1 MSDMFHIPRG
11 RTAGEK
17 LFQVP
22 WVLLGVVA
30 LLSAVGATALYSVAG
45 GDTQPWAETHA
56 LRFLMAAVMVLCMAM
71 VPLRVWSAIS
81 YPAYAIAL
89 ALLILVPLMGVQAL
103 GARRWLSFGGFS
115 VQPSE
120 LMKVGLVLA
129 LARYYQG
136 LAPNEISWP
145 RRVIVP
151 LLLIFV
157 PVVFVL
163 RQPDLGT
170 AVLFGGLGL
179 SLMFLA
185 GLSSAYFVAGGAALA
200 AALPL
205 VWSGLHDYQRRRV
218 EIFLDPDKDPLGSG
232 YHITQSKI
240 ALGSGGFSGKGF
252 MQGTQSQLDFLPEK
266 QTDFIFTMFSEEWG
280 FVGAIFLLALYAVL
294 LSLLMAMA
302 LRAKSQFARLLI
314 AGSAATI
321 FLYIFINVAMVTGLV
336 PVVGVP
342 LPFVSYGGTAL
353 TTLMVGLGLAM
364 SAEVHRGEVLPSGS
378 ADSQESLA
386 RRVKSR
392 VQRRLADRS
401 WVRRDMALDRL
412 WRR

>member
-1 MSDMFHIPRG
+1 MFHVSRDKS
-11 RTAGEK
+11 AAEK
-17 LFQVP
+17 LWQVP
-22 WVLLGVVA
+22 WLLLAVVA
-30 LLSAVGATALYSVAG
+30 LLCAVGATALYSVAG
-45 GDTQPWAETHA
+45 GNTQPWAETHA
-56 LRFLMAAVMVLCMAM
+56 LRFLMAAGMVLCMAL
-71 VPLRVWSAIS
+71 VPLRIWSAIS
-81 YPAYAIAL
+81 YPAYAVAL
-89 ALLILVPLMGVQAL
+89 ILLILVPLVGVQAL
-103 GARRWLSFGGFS
+103 GARRWLSLGGLV

-129 LARYYQG
+129 LARYYQM
-136 LAPNEISWP
+136 LP
-145 RRVIVP
+145 RTEVSSPRHVAVP
-151 LLLIFV
+151 LLLIAV
-157 PVVFVL
+157 PVFFVL

-170 AVLFGGLGL
+170 ASLFAGLGL
-179 SLMFLA
+179 ALMFLA
-185 GLSSAYFVAGGAALA
+185 GVSSLYFVAGGVGLGVAM
-200 AALPL
+200 PL
-205 VWSGLHDYQRRRV
+205 VWDNMHDYQRRRI

-240 ALGSGGFSGKGF
+240 ALGSGGLSGKGF

-280 FVGAIFLLALYAVL
+280 FIGAVSLLALYALL

-302 LRAKSQFARLLI
+302 LRSTSQMGRLLI

-364 SAEVHRGEVLPSGS
+364 ASDVHRSEQVGPPANGPG
-378 ADSQESLA
+378 
-386 RRVKSR
+386 RRV
-392 VQRRLADRS
+392 RS
-401 WVRRDMALDRL
+401 WFGNWGEKPLDRL
-412 WRR
+412 RRR